1 MGTRPPVL
9 VIVVAA
15 SIVLVAAVAAW
26 YPQWAVG
33 IVVRTERSDYLPGE
47 SVNFTL
53 TLTVEGNR
61 PVTASPSPGPRCGNV
76 YYVVEDEAGRTIYP
90 AVGGLGNCPLITIR
104 LLQPGDT
111 LAWNSTWDQVNS
123 SGFPV
128 PAGHRYDILGVFRD
142 RVVHVF
148 AAPVWVFVKPA

>member
-1 MGTRPPVL
+1 MGRRVPVL

-26 YPQWAVG
+26 YPQWAVA

-47 SVNFTL
+47 SVSFTL

-90 AVGGLGNCPLITIR
+90 AVGGLGNCPLITVR

-111 LAWNSTWDQVNS
+111 LAWNSTWNQVNS
-123 SGFPV
+123 SGF
-128 PAGHRYDILGVFRD
+128 
-142 RVVHVF
+142 HVEF
-148 AAPVWVFVKPA
+148 HASVSPGCRSLTVISGQLPSPPTA

>member
-1 MGTRPPVL
+1 MGRRVPVL

-26 YPQWAVG
+26 YPQWAVA

-47 SVNFTL
+47 CVSFTL

-90 AVGGLGNCPLITIR
+90 AVGGLGNCPLITVR
-104 LLQPGDT
+104 LVEHGYEIYCRCM
-111 LAWNSTWDQVNS
+111 WIH
-123 SGFPV
+123 G
-128 PAGHRYDILGVFRD
+128 
-142 RVVHVF
+142 
-148 AAPVWVFVKPA
+148 